1 MRVQPQIRMLKR
13 CIAALCAAAAVVLLS
28 GCTKTADVNLRLVV
42 HAVGIDVDE
51 DGIYT
56 VSAQVFSAQHP
67 DGGGPV
73 DATGNN
79 ILTMVVYGRSMAE
92 VKKSLELQT
101 GKEVLVGNI
110 ELIVLGSSMADQ
122 DISRVLSYFWENR
135 EVYMGVN
142 VAFCRGMAVDVVSAQ
157 FEHGTATSEL
167 LNQMILSAGDMGV
180 TIPARLISISN
191 RLNEES
197 SGFLMPVFTAEKAEL
212 PIEDAGEGM
221 YDKAIG
227 VFDSVLVVNGKPQEY
242 LSSRESVG
250 VSVMTKSAKRL
261 EWVLEVDG
269 ELTAVEVKIGR
280 VKRKVSLGDN
290 GLPRLD
296 ITIAGTLRVTDNPA
310 AVSEEEIVRAVQNEL
325 LECCRAAYLKTAVS
339 CPCDALEIG
348 RLVRSRLGGDYTDGE
363 SVIDIISDTTVSV
376 DASFRI
382 YDRW

>member
-1 MRVQPQIRMLKR
+1 
-13 CIAALCAAAAVVLLS
+13 
-28 GCTKTADVNLRLVV
+28 
-42 HAVGIDVDE
+42 
-51 DGIYT
+51 
-56 VSAQVFSAQHP
+56 
-67 DGGGPV
+67 
-73 DATGNN
+73 
-79 ILTMVVYGRSMAE
+79 MVVYGRSMAE

-269 ELTAVEVKIGR
+269 ELTAVEVKIG
-280 VKRKVSLGDN
+280 
-290 GLPRLD
+290 
-296 ITIAGTLRVTDNPA
+296 
-310 AVSEEEIVRAVQNEL
+310 
-325 LECCRAAYLKTAVS
+325 
-339 CPCDALEIG
+339 
-348 RLVRSRLGGDYTDGE
+348 
-363 SVIDIISDTTVSV
+363 
-376 DASFRI
+376 
-382 YDRW
+382 